1 MYVKWFDTVMFYYVI
16 LVILVNVSFCHF
28 QISCRSVPRTSRRSQ
43 GTEPRRQ
50 MLASA
55 GLHCRGHC
63 RRDIAG
69 AQDKLSDLGIAE
81 QRRMVFPSVGRGLPL
96 VLHSGIP
103 PGRL

>member
-1 MYVKWFDTVMFYYVI
+1 MSLFVIFKFPAVPSPYVLT
-16 LVILVNVSFCHF
+16 
-28 QISCRSVPRTSRRSQ
+28 SQ

-55 GLHCRGHC
+55 GGLCWGHCRG
-63 RRDIAG
+63 DIAG

-81 QRRMVFPSVGRGLPL
+81 QRRMVSPSVARGLPL

-103 PGRL
+103 PGGL